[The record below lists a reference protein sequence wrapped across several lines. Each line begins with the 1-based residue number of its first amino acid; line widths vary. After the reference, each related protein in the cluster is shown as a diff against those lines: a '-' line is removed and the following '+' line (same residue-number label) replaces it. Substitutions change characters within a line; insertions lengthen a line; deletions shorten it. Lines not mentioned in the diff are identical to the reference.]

1 EVINYLK
8 CEKQESRLNEVVLA
22 LAAEMQVAAGLV
34 DSTEIGHQKAKTV
47 LESGK
52 AAETFEKMVSELG
65 GPKNL
70 LDHKNSYLKPCPIV
84 KPIPSPASGFISQ
97 IDTRTVGLAV
107 VELGGGRKKASDVID
122 HSVGLTDVLGLG
134 EKVEAG
140 QALAYVHAQNE

>member
-1 EVINYLK
+1 KAND
-8 CEKQESRLNEVVLA
+8 A
-22 LAAEMQVAAGLV
+22 L
-34 DSTEIGHQKAKTV
+34 DN
-47 LESGK
+47 GK

-70 LDHKNSYLKPCPIV
+70 LNNKNSYLKPCPIV

-107 VELGGGRKKASDVID
+107 VELGGGRKKVSDVID

-140 QALAYVHAQNE
+140 QALAYVHAQNEDQANLAIQSVQNSYNISEIKIEPTPVIIDHLN